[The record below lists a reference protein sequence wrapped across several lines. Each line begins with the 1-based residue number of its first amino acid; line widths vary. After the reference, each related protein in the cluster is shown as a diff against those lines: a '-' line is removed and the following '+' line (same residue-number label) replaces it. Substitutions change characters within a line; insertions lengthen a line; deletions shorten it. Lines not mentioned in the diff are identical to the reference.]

1 MMDESVLSKSLLAL
15 FTAMKKSPMTE
26 KDYADNLAKIITDH
40 IKTAEVQAG
49 IAVSTEGTAEKQTGT
64 TTGTGKI
71 L

>member
-49 IAVSTEGTAEKQTGT
+49 IAVSTEGTAVKQAGT